1 MSTSPPRLLAGAT
14 LIFWGGLTEHT
25 MLGLIAAIILEARA
39 WVGLRWDFKRDAY
52 IKAWQFCILCGA
64 FISILAWM
72 NGMKVG
78 EIHTMFV
85 WAPLIVLP
93 LELAQRYGNAS
104 NIPLNTFSFF
114 ARKKMKRDLEQGR
127 NIYPRKINTGYP
139 YIAVAILATAMASRN
154 ELYHFIGLSLVIG
167 ACLFAYMRK
176 SGFRPWAW
184 ASAFLLVIFLSY
196 IGQWGMFKLYYSYTG
211 AEEPA
216 AGHRTS
222 ANESRTSIG
231 RLGKLKLS
239 PRIFWRMKVTEGNT
253 PKLLR
258 TATYNLYSR
267 ARWLHKHDIDENR
280 DDEDYIDPT
289 DIDVSRERQI
299 TTFKEIADL
308 PEYSNIDLLGEL
320 DEGIKANPIPLPHFT
335 LAIDIGDLETEASID
350 CNSLGTVRM
359 HNSDYSV
366 VEYSVWIGKE
376 STTEILPTNYD
387 LETPAQELESLRRIC
402 HRLDLYNKN
411 LTTRE
416 KIRKIRRFFNTE
428 FKYTTHLTTA
438 KIERG
443 KRQSAIGIFL
453 ETTRAGHCEYFAT
466 SAALLLREANVPA
479 RYCVG
484 FSVNELN
491 TDRDEWLMRGTH
503 AHAWCRVWIE
513 EKNKSGQLKG
523 HWEDVDL
530 TPAAWESIEGGNTH
544 LWKQKLAD
552 WWQRLREDFLIW
564 RTRETNKTKVYIV
577 VVVIVTLLLLWI
589 SWRLWQTRQRRS
601 LRKNPR
607 YQRPNDSAVTPLHKL
622 ERLAAKKIGSRTEGT
637 PLGEWLQGI
646 GKLDDSTEHQLED
659 ELSRAIE
666 LHSVIRFD
674 PEGSTPEKNHELR
687 ELCVSLRKRI
697 KELPSKPNK
706 D

>member
-1 MSTSPPRLLAGAT
+1 MVP
-14 LIFWGGLTEHT
+14 
-25 MLGLIAAIILEARA
+25 
-39 WVGLRWDFKRDAY
+39 
-52 IKAWQFCILCGA
+52 
-64 FISILAWM
+64 
-72 NGMKVG
+72 
-78 EIHTMFV
+78 
-85 WAPLIVLP
+85 
-93 LELAQRYGNAS
+93 
-104 NIPLNTFSFF
+104 
-114 ARKKMKRDLEQGR
+114 
-127 NIYPRKINTGYP
+127 
-139 YIAVAILATAMASRN
+139 
-154 ELYHFIGLSLVIG
+154 SL
-167 ACLFAYMRK
+167 
-176 SGFRPWAW
+176 
-184 ASAFLLVIFLSY
+184 
-196 IGQWGMFKLYYSYTG
+196 
-211 AEEPA
+211 
-216 AGHRTS
+216 
-222 ANESRTSIG
+222 
-231 RLGKLKLS
+231 
-239 PRIFWRMKVTEGNT
+239 
-253 PKLLR
+253 
-258 TATYNLYSR
+258 
-267 ARWLHKHDIDENR
+267 D
-280 DDEDYIDPT
+280 
-289 DIDVSRERQI
+289 
-299 TTFKEIADL
+299 
-308 PEYSNIDLLGEL
+308 
-320 DEGIKANPIPLPHFT
+320 
-335 LAIDIGDLETEASID
+335 
-350 CNSLGTVRM
+350 
-359 HNSDYSV
+359 
-366 VEYSVWIGKE
+366 
-376 STTEILPTNYD
+376 
-387 LETPAQELESLRRIC
+387 
-402 HRLDLYNKN
+402 
-411 LTTRE
+411 
-416 KIRKIRRFFNTE
+416 FNTE

-697 KELPSKPNK
+697 KDLPSKPNRA
-706 D
+706 